1 MASSTQLLFFLCVYA
16 CVFVEG
22 VRLRPTT
29 KSPASGLRISAEQR
43 SATESPLAARTGTLH
58 NHIAVSAPVQSTG
71 FLADATTSPAVSP
84 WFLNPISINIPIP
97 NPSAGSIPVVLLPV
111 PVPMQSECR
120 APALQMPIH
129 RQTSEKA
136 APVDHTPQL
145 DPGYEEPEEIDR
157 TNLPLTTS
165 SPTHGT
171 SKSVPLEFPGYV
183 VPKEIDQGFNIPPL
197 TTNFTSEEL
206 VQLFLSQTPRAP
218 YLPPLLL
225 SAHDQTV
232 RQVDAGPSP
241 QAPEAHQPSQAAP
254 VSHPQKPS
262 FSSSLQIE
270 AELRVPSSDYT
281 ERYKLWFDGG
291 SKAARVEFHDGSSA
305 TYRTFSTEGKVK
317 RFEVLVDR
325 SSEANVRRCA
335 RAEPSPA
342 TPTDRIPPGLPDI
355 RQFEFEGYV
364 ETENNAVPVER
375 WGRIVAGA
383 EGELGAAKKE
393 RLTARHEL
401 LLTRT
406 TTGNTVPIQYTVT
419 MNSSLLG
426 ENVDFY
432 QHRYMVV
439 NHVEIEQDFFKP
451 NIEELCDRVERLDNV
466 KPEQLARLEPLREF
480 TQMPARDT
488 RYDQI
493 FDKFKAKYGRVYKDA
508 REEAVRKSAMV
519 TFVRFINSANR
530 QGSTAR
536 YGINNFCDRVDA
548 ELQQMLGVEI
558 HPGDIDN
565 AEPFPYSRREVSR
578 REPRLPD
585 RFDWRPRG
593 VVSPVKRQVHCESCW
608 AFAVSGAV
616 EGSLALRTGQL
627 VPLSP
632 QNLVDCAHPFGGRGC
647 KGTWPSHAYDYTR
660 ERGLRADEEYTYTDS
675 VNKCLEESVQPVT
688 RISGHVNVTRRSVP
702 ALKVA
707 IKQHGPTVVII
718 DGLNKA
724 FITYSSGVHYDERC
738 GNVPRPLNHAV
749 LAVGWG
755 KREGEEFLTI
765 KNSWGADWGE
775 HGFARLQSRSN
786 TCGVLNMPSYPL
798 LHRQDVLR
806 KDLKSTRV
814 VRAEE

>member
-16 CVFVEG
+16 CVSVDG
-22 VRLRPTT
+22 VSLRSRTQKPAARLKIT
-29 KSPASGLRISAEQR
+29 AEQS
-43 SATESPLAARTGTLH
+43 SARESPLDLADRTVPLQ
-58 NHIAVSAPVQSTG
+58 NNIAVSATVQPTG
-71 FLADATTSPAVSP
+71 FLADATSSPAVPP

-97 NPSAGSIPVVLLPV
+97 KASAGSIPVVLLPV
-111 PVPMQSECR
+111 PVPMQSECK
-120 APALQMPIH
+120 APVLQTPIH
-129 RQTSEKA
+129 RQISEKA
-136 APVDHTPQL
+136 GPV
-145 DPGYEEPEEIDR
+145 DPGYEEPEEIHR
-157 TNLPLTTS
+157 TNPPLTTN
-165 SPTHGT
+165 SPIHDAP
-171 SKSVPLEFPGYV
+171 KPVPLEFPGFV
-183 VPKEIDQGFNIPPL
+183 VAKEIDQGINFPPL

-254 VSHPQKPS
+254 VSSPQKPS

-270 AELRVPSSDYT
+270 AELIVPSSDYT
-281 ERYKLWFDGG
+281 EPYKLWFDGG
-291 SKAARVEFHDGSSA
+291 SKAARVEFHGGSTA
-305 TYRTFSTEGKVK
+305 TYRTFSNEGKVE

-325 SSEANVRRCA
+325 SSDSNVRRCA

-355 RQFEFEGYV
+355 TLFQFEGYV
-364 ETENNAVPVER
+364 EEVNKAVPVER

-406 TTGNTVPIQYTVT
+406 TAGNTVPIQYTVT
-419 MNSSLLG
+419 MNSSQLG
-426 ENVDFY
+426 ENFDFY
-432 QHRYMVV
+432 QHRYTVV
-439 NHVEIEQDFFKP
+439 KHVEMEQDFFKP
-451 NIEELCDRVERLDNV
+451 NIEELCDRVERWNKV
-466 KPEQLARLEPLREF
+466 KPEQMARLEPLREF
-480 TQMPARDT
+480 TLMPARDT
-488 RYDQI
+488 RYDEI
-493 FDKFKAKYGRVYKDA
+493 FDKFKAKYGRVYRDA
-508 REEAVRKSAMV
+508 REEGVRKSALV

-536 YGINNFCDRVDA
+536 YGVNSFCDRVEA
-548 ELQQMLGVEI
+548 ELRQMLGVEM

-565 AEPFPYSRREVSR
+565 AEQFPYSRRDVSR
-578 REPRLPD
+578 REQRLPEQ
-585 RFDWRPRG
+585 FDWRPRG
-593 VVSPVKRQVHCESCW
+593 AVSPVKKQVQCQSCW

-616 EGSLALRTGQL
+616 EGALAVRTGQL

-675 VNKCLEESVQPVT
+675 VKKCLEDSVQPVT

-707 IKQHGPTVVII
+707 IKQHGPTVVIV
-718 DGLNKA
+718 DGVNKG
-724 FITYSSGVHYDERC
+724 FFTYSSGVHYDERC
-738 GNVPRPLNHAV
+738 GNVPNPLNHAV
-749 LAVGWG
+749 VAIGWG
-755 KREGEEFLTI
+755 KREGEEYLTI
-765 KNSWGADWGE
+765 KNSWGTDWGE
-775 HGFARLQSRSN
+775 KGFARLQSRSN
-786 TCGVLNMPSYPL
+786 TCGVLNMPSYPI

-806 KDLKSTRV
+806 KDLQGAKE
-814 VRAEE
+814 VRTKE